1 MRKTRRPEWST
12 DALTSQVVVDAE
24 ARLVKADSAVELV
37 HSAAADSAVAVV
49 DSEVLAAADSEALV
63 AVELDSAAAAVAD
76 LVAAALVV
84 GEPVVAGVPLASS
97 RLLLDEKRSAVS
109 NLNKGFDYGM
119 RNDRILQSVL
129 IESKILA
136 ARDDRP
142 LSLTRAFGILDAR
155 LVESSLR
162 QTPKVLT
169 NSATTQYAGTTLP

>member
-37 HSAAADSAVAVV
+37 HSAVAVV

>member
-49 DSEVLAAADSEALV
+49 DREVLAAADSEALV

-84 GEPVVAGVPLASS
+84 AGVPLASS

-109 NLNKGFDYGM
+109 NLNKGFDCGM